1 MRGTI
6 AGVYGDTGIFYS
18 TAPDTNYDS
27 WVESGGYDQNTGTS
41 DNTMTNNSGD
51 VITPLNKWDAEQLLA
66 WGAKAPI
73 LAIVDTPDQR
83 GNAPWGLASGVAG
96 PLNGYAWD
104 FDWDYWRGSAMT
116 AADMRAASDQMGPW
130 QRIKYPG
137 SRVSKDVAGSASTI
151 NGFANADASSLGVD
165 LKTTDLAPTHPTT
178 GQTDGTSPKAIRW
191 AVGQLT
197 QYKPEYVW
205 VKVKVN
211 DPTAILDQTGCPVF
225 DGGTFGGDAGGS
237 DNGKDHLWRYYE
249 PSRVRWNGCAG
260 IGKPADRIA
269 VKVGDNFQYKLK
281 YYNLGTLTLTNVV
294 VKDTLPSGVSFVS
307 SVPAQSSGPNPLVW
321 NVGTLQPGQKFEAVV
336 TVKATGSGL
345 LENCVI
351 VDTNQLP
358 DQQSC
363 ESTFSGALP
372 FLKQSKSVS
381 PTTVAPGGTVQYTVQ
396 IDNVG
401 TGPTG
406 SPVTI
411 EEYLP
416 TGFTY
421 VSKDLVKLNNA
432 NVTGTT
438 TVNTSSPYSTNQ
450 PLFTVPGAINAGN
463 SLILKFTA
471 QVPSGTQAGSYC
483 NTFTTTEN
491 GIPQATGSLACV
503 DVGGGAI
510 GDKLWRDWD
519 GDGVQDADEE
529 GLSGVTMELQNGV
542 CTPSVNCPTT
552 TTDSTGFYQFT
563 GLLAGTYTVKVLSG
577 VPAGYTQ
584 TGDPDEV
591 GTCVTCNGQ
600 STVTLAANEK
610 KLDRDFGY
618 KPGGTGSVG
627 DKVFDD
633 KNADGSFNGT
643 DAGIPNVTVWLYED
657 TNGNGV
663 IDVGTDALVAT
674 TTSNGSGDYSFTGL
688 ATGIKYIADVNQADP
703 DVASY
708 FVSTYGS
715 SSGVVQTTTDP
726 HNVGTLAGAYTAADF
741 GFYKTVPGSIGD
753 TVFADTDG
761 DGTLGAGEPGLS
773 NVTVKLYADSDGD
786 GILDVGEPLLQ
797 TTVTNGS
804 GTYTFTGLPA
814 GNYIVDVDQADT
826 DVPSNMFPS
835 KDPIATSLTQGQNRT
850 DIDFPFVTALSKA
863 VDKSYANPG
872 GTVSDRTLTY
882 TITPRVP
889 GTTLLAGVTVNDLI
903 PTGTTYVN
911 GSVNAG
917 GTAEDTD
924 DPTDG
929 IIDVVDWNLGSN
941 SVGIVGYKG
950 GTPPA
955 GCMTSVTIEAD
966 RDTWLEQADV
976 DQNHGTDGS
985 IDTANAAND
994 KVGLLHFNIGTST
1007 VPAGATVSG
1016 AQLNLTPS
1024 GGAGSNRQVEI
1035 HHLSTAW
1042 TEGTAGNAACTGA
1055 GNGAAWQG
1063 PNCTDDWASAGGNF
1077 GTSDYNAT
1085 NLGTLDPMTNDL
1097 TVSVTG
1103 ANINAVVNSWLT
1115 GGTNRGL
1122 AMIPVGSATN
1132 TVSWYTRTEGTT
1144 SRRPQIV
1151 ITYTPNGCSGTTSIR
1166 DSGSEDTYIDENAP
1180 TSNFGTGTELKN
1192 KPESSKRKHSLVKWS
1207 LASVPAG
1214 VTIDSATMGI
1224 TVKTAQ
1230 ANQVHEVHRML
1241 TAWNEGTGATNG
1253 ATWNDSDGTGGG
1265 FPGDWTAG
1273 TFGSGDYSATSLGNI
1288 TPSSTGLKTLSITS
1302 QVQSW
1307 YSGAHTNNGV
1317 VLLSTGS
1324 STKDAKYY
1332 SSEEGT
1338 AARRPTLTVNWS
1350 IPPSSPTGSNTMSAS
1365 GMVVQNGDTVTVKQV
1380 LTDSS
1385 GTAVTNVAPSAVTIA
1400 TANGANATCGSPS
1413 PTSQTVPANGS
1424 ATFTWTC
1431 TITAVGTVPGSVT
1444 FAASATNGTT
1454 TWSSSTSNGVIVSPV
1469 LQFQVLVSTSPG
1481 VNVVTNQAT
1490 LEDANIPT
1498 LTSNPVDTAVSSSIG
1513 DRVWIDA
1520 DADGVQ
1526 DSGEGNLAGVRVY
1539 IDADNDGVYDV
1550 GESFDTTDSNGIY
1563 HIGGLAN
1570 GTYNVR
1576 MDITTL
1582 PSGYYPTTATLLSRT
1597 ITTGGQ
1603 QITDAD
1609 FGVTTS
1615 TGQVGD
1621 LVWLDADEDGVYDA
1635 GETTLSGVV
1644 VNLYNDVDNSGTV
1657 NAGDILLGTKTTD
1670 ANGNYLFSNMYTS
1683 YAGGNVN
1690 LLVDVVSGLPSGVE
1704 LVGGGTDPKDVTLS
1718 NATPVVLTADFPY
1731 NYGGSIGDRL
1741 WYDDDGDG
1749 IGPAGTPGG
1758 TDTGEPYVTA
1768 GAVVV
1773 LYSDTNGNGDI
1784 DGGEPIYAVTFTDN
1798 AGAYL
1803 FDNLPPGNYIVKVD
1817 EQHVE
1822 SRSTPGTYATM
1833 VPTTSETVAVAL
1845 GANQD
1850 YTGADFGFIEKA
1862 LLEGHVFH
1870 DINHNGVLDSGET
1883 RLPNVTVTATGT
1895 DLNGNPVSLTT
1906 TTDADG
1912 EYKFLLPP
1920 GTYTISYNTADPDIP
1935 SNLTEAT
1942 TTTSYTSV
1950 TVQAGQEYHDYDFG
1964 RDDPGKIGDRVW
1976 KDDDGDGVQDA
1987 GEVGLGGVTVKLYV
2001 DANDNGVVDG
2011 GDTLL
2016 DTQATS
2022 SSGAYLFEGLPVGGA
2037 AHYVVQV
2044 DSTTIPAG
2052 YTQRGDP
2059 DQVGVCTVCDHQG
2072 NADLPTSTPLLT
2084 LDFGYQPAPLS
2095 VSGNIWK
2102 DNDGDGVDDGAGEPG
2117 IAGVTVIV
2125 AIDTNG
2131 DNITDLTLTA
2141 VTNANGDYTVTGIPS
2156 GSNVTITVDET
2167 TLPSDAYNQTGD
2179 EDEVGTCVVC
2189 DAKTTIT
2196 NVTVNQTGKDFGY
2209 REVLGS
2215 ISGTVVENADGDG
2228 LAEGGE
2234 TAVVGVVVIL
2244 TDAGVDG
2251 VFGTTD
2257 DVVQTTITDSNGD
2270 YSFPNLTPGNYEV
2283 TKLNPAGKDSLADRD
2298 GGNPDNIGVTL
2309 TLGELEVDRD
2319 FELVGRG
2326 AIGDDVWIDVDQD
2339 GVRDAG
2345 EPGIPSVTVRLYR
2358 DTDGTPG
2365 PSGGDTLIATTTTDA
2380 DGQYLFTDIPA
2391 GVNYY
2396 VDVDSADPNF
2406 PSGLVLT
2413 NGRTDPTPM
2422 FNLTGGQ
2429 TYLDADVGYTS
2440 PPATAVIGDFVWSD
2454 ADGDGIQDPGE
2465 PGIAGVGLALK
2476 GAGPDGILGTGDD
2489 TTVATTTTDGAG
2501 HYLFTG
2507 VAAGEYRVDVTSPP
2521 AGTLTVGPQSRTDP
2535 TTPILVAP
2543 GDVYLNADFGYQNP
2557 ALYTISDVVWLD
2569 ADGDAVKD
2577 VGESG
2582 VPGVTVNLV
2591 SAGADNTFGTA
2602 DDVVVATAITG
2613 SNGGVVFTGV
2623 PNGTYRVVPEDVY
2636 DVLDDYSPTTAPA
2649 LAGYQPVTVA
2659 GANVAGTNFGY
2670 NAPVSI
2676 GDTVFSD
2683 ADGDGV
2689 QDAGE
2694 SGIPNVQVKIWRDTN
2709 NDDVFDS
2716 TVDLL
2721 ITTVTT
2727 DGSGQYLVAGLPIG
2741 TYFAS
2746 VDNGQAALSGY
2757 TPTTTDQELGG
2768 NAAGTQIEADLPNDG
2783 TSFLAADFG
2792 YQKASNPNV
2801 SGSVWHDLD
2810 RDGKDDGAGEPP
2822 IPLVTVALLDTSGN
2836 VVATTT
2842 TDANGNYTFP
2852 DVPPGNYTVV
2862 VTDTAGVLI
2871 GYDLTGGIDPWPI
2884 TVAAANIT
2892 GIDFGYARS
2901 PETGA
2906 IGDRVW
2912 LDADRDGVQDGAEAG
2927 LPNVALRLYRDNG
2940 DGVFNSG
2947 TDTLVDTTTT
2957 GLDGR
2962 YLFDGLPAGN
2972 YFVDVD
2978 GTTLPAGIAPTTGTT
2993 DPSAMVNLSEGEI
3006 YPDADFGYGPTAG
3019 SALGDRVWYDYDGDG
3034 VQDPGE
3040 PGIGGVTVTVNGP
3053 GCAPCTVVTDP
3064 DGLWLVTGLAPG
3076 TYTVAVNPATLPAG
3090 YNPAPTNGPISRPAL
3105 VQAGSDNL
3113 TLDFGF
3119 NGGTTGSIGDTVFFD
3134 SDGDGTQDV
3143 GEPGIPNVS
3152 LNLVGPGTDNTF
3164 GTPDDVVLATTV
3176 TNANGA
3182 YDFVGL
3188 PAGNYRV
3195 VVTDVDQVLAGLN
3208 LSAGTNPTGTI
3219 MLTAGQ
3225 DYNNA
3230 DFPYAPTAGAI
3241 GNQVW
3246 HDLDGDGTR
3255 DAGEPGVEG
3264 VAVDLW
3270 QDVDGDGLL
3279 DPAVDN
3285 LIRSTTTDINGAY
3298 EFLGLG
3304 AAKYLVDVAAANTAA
3319 GGVLEGMTKT
3329 TGTPNT
3335 NDQSQADPVPVELT
3349 ALSLQS
3355 FNADFGYTAPGAGFS
3370 LSGRVFDDVNG
3381 NGGAV
3386 PTDEAGTDTPVLGA
3400 TVRLYRDLDNNGE
3413 IDPTDPLIGTAVTD
3427 ANGDYTFTDLPNG
3440 NYLLVSDATSTRV
3453 NGYTQT
3459 TQIPTD
3465 AVEPATIAGANV
3477 TDQDFGYHLPA
3488 PTSSIGSRVW
3498 LDENADGIQDPGEP
3512 GLPNVTVELWDAT
3525 HTVLLATTVT
3535 DADGEYRFG
3544 NLTPGTY
3551 QVDVD
3556 TATLPS
3562 GVAQTPLA
3570 NPGTDYGNQDFSDND
3585 GGGPDVDGYPVT
3597 LGAND
3602 EDLTADF
3609 GFNWGS
3615 ANNPPAGAKGAIGDR
3630 VWVDADGDGFQ
3641 DAGEP
3646 GLGGAT
3652 VTIFYDPDLN
3662 GVYDTPYT
3670 AAKDQNGATG
3680 TGTTTTEPD
3689 GSYVFYDL
3697 PAGSYVV
3704 AVTGPAGYTQTG
3716 DPDHYGTT
3724 GANDHRTTTPVVLA
3738 PGDAYVNA
3746 DFGYQPTVN
3755 DGPLD
3760 GSIGDTVWFDADA
3773 DGVVDGGE
3781 NGIPGVTVLLARDL
3795 DNDGVIDPGEV
3806 IATTT
3811 TDANGQYLFDGLP
3824 AGDYL
3829 VRVDDT
3835 AAVLQGKTPSYDAD
3849 GIGTPNLADVTLA
3862 AGADVLTADFG
3873 YTAPGQ
3879 TPATALIGDRVWVDA
3894 DNDGVQDA
3902 GEPGLEGA
3910 TVGLYDST
3918 GTVLLA
3924 SAITDENGNYAF
3936 GGLAAGTY
3944 VVKVTPPAGMTQTFD
3959 ADGTGSAHQST
3970 VTVTAGQIKLDQ
3982 DFGYR
3987 GTGAIDGEVWKDVDA
4002 DGTRDAGET
4011 SGIAGVT
4018 VVVYWDLD
4026 GDGQVD
4032 PNEPVVGQ
4040 AVTDANGNYSVGGL
4054 PTDDG
4059 GGDARFLVV
4068 VTDDANKLDGYWHPL
4083 GGTPGAEDNSQPTVY
4098 GVTLTPGTPT
4108 NSTADF
4114 GYSVDPGAVGNFVW
4128 SDLDGDGVQDMGEP
4142 GLGGVKVTLAISY
4155 PNGDSATLVTFS
4167 ASDGA
4172 YSFGNL
4178 LLDEDFDGAGGGEP
4192 TFSLSFTTPAG
4203 FDESPTGAGTAFTD
4217 NNWDGATA
4225 VPAQPLEGV
4234 TNMALSN
4241 LTDTAASYDAGF
4253 VPLADWGDLPDTYST
4268 SLAAGGPRH
4277 VPGALYLGPTIG
4289 DIDPNGQPSVG
4300 AIGDGA
4306 DEDGVTRSLA
4316 TNWAPNATV
4325 DLSVTVNGGSGR
4337 VGAWLDFNN
4346 DGMFGP
4352 GEFFDLGTVT
4362 GTQVVQVTIPNT
4374 YVTGT
4379 TVGARFRAFDPS
4391 QLPGGSLDAGDFL
4404 GAAQN
4409 GEVEDYQW
4417 QFSPTAVVVNRLS
4430 AVATGGGETTA
4441 PLLALA
4447 ALMLGIAA
4455 AVGSRRGESRPR
4467 VDAAGS
4473 ATAGPASGA
4482 AGPRGDRVST
4492 ASPAGLRAPAAAA
4505 VAGSSS
4511 RKAYQAPRIV
4521 HEVPLETR
4529 AGSPL
4534 FANGNPFSAEGELE
4548 NPWDPDYTP

>member
-1 MRGTI
+1 
-6 AGVYGDTGIFYS
+6 
-18 TAPDTNYDS
+18 
-27 WVESGGYDQNTGTS
+27 
-41 DNTMTNNSGD
+41 
-51 VITPLNKWDAEQLLA
+51 
-66 WGAKAPI
+66 
-73 LAIVDTPDQR
+73 
-83 GNAPWGLASGVAG
+83 
-96 PLNGYAWD
+96 
-104 FDWDYWRGSAMT
+104 
-116 AADMRAASDQMGPW
+116 
-130 QRIKYPG
+130 
-137 SRVSKDVAGSASTI
+137 
-151 NGFANADASSLGVD
+151 
-165 LKTTDLAPTHPTT
+165 
-178 GQTDGTSPKAIRW
+178 
-191 AVGQLT
+191 
-197 QYKPEYVW
+197 
-205 VKVKVN
+205 
-211 DPTAILDQTGCPVF
+211 
-225 DGGTFGGDAGGS
+225 
-237 DNGKDHLWRYYE
+237 
-249 PSRVRWNGCAG
+249 
-260 IGKPADRIA
+260 
-269 VKVGDNFQYKLK
+269 
-281 YYNLGTLTLTNVV
+281 
-294 VKDTLPSGVSFVS
+294 
-307 SVPAQSSGPNPLVW
+307 
-321 NVGTLQPGQKFEAVV
+321 
-336 TVKATGSGL
+336 
-345 LENCVI
+345 
-351 VDTNQLP
+351 
-358 DQQSC
+358 
-363 ESTFSGALP
+363 
-372 FLKQSKSVS
+372 
-381 PTTVAPGGTVQYTVQ
+381 
-396 IDNVG
+396 
-401 TGPTG
+401 
-406 SPVTI
+406 
-411 EEYLP
+411 
-416 TGFTY
+416 
-421 VSKDLVKLNNA
+421 
-432 NVTGTT
+432 
-438 TVNTSSPYSTNQ
+438 
-450 PLFTVPGAINAGN
+450 
-463 SLILKFTA
+463 
-471 QVPSGTQAGSYC
+471 
-483 NTFTTTEN
+483 
-491 GIPQATGSLACV
+491 
-503 DVGGGAI
+503 
-510 GDKLWRDWD
+510 
-519 GDGVQDADEE
+519 
-529 GLSGVTMELQNGV
+529 
-542 CTPSVNCPTT
+542 
-552 TTDSTGFYQFT
+552 
-563 GLLAGTYTVKVLSG
+563 
-577 VPAGYTQ
+577 
-584 TGDPDEV
+584 
-591 GTCVTCNGQ
+591 
-600 STVTLAANEK
+600 
-610 KLDRDFGY
+610 
-618 KPGGTGSVG
+618 

-633 KNADGSFNGT
+633 KNADGTFNGS
-643 DAGIPNVTVWLYED
+643 DAGIPSVTVWLYED

-663 IDVGTDALVAT
+663 IDSGTDALVAT
-674 TTSNGSGDYSFTGL
+674 TTTDGTGGYSFAGL
-688 ATGIKYIADVNQADP
+688 ATGIKYIADVDQTDADI
-703 DVASY
+703 ASY

-753 TVFADTDG
+753 KVFADTDS
-761 DGTLGAGEPGLS
+761 DGVLDAGEPGLP
-773 NVTVKLYADSDGD
+773 NVTVKLYSDTDGD
-786 GILDVGEPLLQ
+786 GVLDVGEPLLQ
-797 TTVTNGS
+797 TTVTDGS

-826 DVPSNMFPS
+826 DVPSYMFAT

-850 DIDFPFVTALSKA
+850 DVDFPFVTALSKS
-863 VDKSYANPG
+863 VDKSYANPS

-882 TITPRVP
+882 QIVPRVP
-889 GTTLLAGVTVNDLI
+889 GTTLLAGVSVNDTV
-903 PTGTTYVN
+903 PTGTTYIV

-924 DPTDG
+924 DPPDT
-929 IIDVVDWNLGSN
+929 IIDTVSWNLGSN
-941 SVGIVGYKG
+941 APGTVGYKG

-955 GCMTSVTIEAD
+955 GCQTTLTVEANA
-966 RDTWLEQADV
+966 DTWIDQNDL
-976 DQNHGTDGS
+976 DQNHGTDTS
-985 IDTANAAND
+985 IDTANDTSD
-994 KVGLLHFNIGTST
+994 KVGLLRFNIGSST
-1007 VPAGATVSG
+1007 LPAGATFNS

-1024 GGAGSNRQVEI
+1024 GGGGSNRQVEI

-1042 TEGTAGNAACTGA
+1042 AEGTAGNAACTSA

-1077 GTSDYNAT
+1077 GTSDYSAT
-1085 NLGTLDPMTNDL
+1085 NLGTLNPTTNGTTLNL
-1097 TVSVTG
+1097 TGTDF
-1103 ANINAVVNSWLT
+1103 NTVVNGWLT

-1122 AMIPVGSATN
+1122 SMIPVGSATN

-1144 SRRPQIV
+1144 TRRPQII
-1151 ITYTPNGCSGTTSIR
+1151 ITYTPNGCNGTTTIR
-1166 DSGSEDTYIDENAP
+1166 DTGVGEVPDSYIQEDSGGND
-1180 TSNFGTGTELKN
+1180 NFGTDAELKAR
-1192 KPESSKRKHSLVKWS
+1192 PESTKRKHGLIQWS
-1207 LASVPAG
+1207 LSSVPAG
-1214 VTIDSATMGI
+1214 VTIGSATMSI
-1224 TVKTAQ
+1224 YVTTAK
-1230 ANQVHEVHRML
+1230 ANQTYSVHRL
-1241 TAWNEGTGATNG
+1241 TTAWVEGTNATNG
-1253 ATWNDSDGTGGG
+1253 VQWNDPNGTG
-1265 FPGDWTAG
+1265 TVG
-1273 TFGSGDYSATSLGNI
+1273 TWASGAFSSSDYNATVLG
-1288 TPSSTGLKTLSITS
+1288 TLSPASTGVKTLSLTS

-1317 VLLSTGS
+1317 VLLTSGTNNADS
-1324 STKDAKYY
+1324 KYA
-1332 SSEEGT
+1332 SSENGT
-1338 AARRPTLTVNWS
+1338 ATRRPTLTVNWS
-1350 IPPSSPTGSNTMSAS
+1350 IPPSGSTGNNTMSAS

-1385 GTAVTNVAPSAVTIA
+1385 GVATTNVAPSSMTI
-1400 TANGANATCGSPS
+1400 TGANGANATCGSPS

-1431 TITAVGTVPGSVT
+1431 TITAVGSTPGSVT

-1469 LQFQVLVSTSPG
+1469 LQFQALVSNPPG

-1526 DSGEGNLAGVRVY
+1526 DVGEGNLAGVRVY

-1550 GESFDTTDSNGIY
+1550 GESFDITDANGVY

-1582 PSGYYPTTATLLSRT
+1582 PTGYYPTTATLLSRT

-1635 GETTLSGVV
+1635 GETGLSGVV
-1644 VNLYNDVDNSGTV
+1644 VNLYNDVDNSGTI
-1657 NAGDILLGTKTTD
+1657 NAGDILLGTRTTD
-1670 ANGNYLFSNMYTS
+1670 ASGNYLFSNMYTA
-1683 YAGGNVN
+1683 YNGGNVN
-1690 LLVDVVSGLPSGVE
+1690 LLVDVVSGLPAGVE
-1704 LVGGGTDPKDVTLS
+1704 IVGGGTDPKDVTLS

-1731 NYGGSIGDRL
+1731 NYSGQIGDFA
-1741 WYDDDGDG
+1741 WYDKDGDLVQD
-1749 IGPAGTPGG
+1749 GPPEPGCV
-1758 TDTGEPYVTA
+1758 DTGMNEC
-1768 GAVVV
+1768 GAPATTIV
-1773 LYSDTNGNGDI
+1773 LYQDTNNNNQI
-1784 DGGEPIYAVTFTDN
+1784 DPGEPIVAVTVTD
-1798 AGAYL
+1798 ADGAYL
-1803 FDNLPPGNYIVKVD
+1803 FDNLPPGNYVVKADTQQVPAPATSANAGQIGLMNATTGSSKAVD
-1817 EQHVE
+1817 L
-1822 SRSTPGTYATM
+1822 
-1833 VPTTSETVAVAL
+1833 TV
-1845 GANQD
+1845 GNMTN
-1850 YTGADFGFIEKA
+1850 YTADFGFIEGAKV
-1862 LLEGHVFH
+1862 EGHVFH
-1870 DINHNGVLDSGET
+1870 DIDHNGVLDSSET
-1883 RLPNVTVTATGT
+1883 LLPNVTVTLVGT
-1895 DLNGNPVSLTT
+1895 DISGNPVSLTT
-1906 TTDADG
+1906 TTDANG
-1912 EYKFLLPP
+1912 EYKFLIAP
-1920 GTYTISYNTADPDIP
+1920 GTYTIAYNTADPDIP
-1935 SNLTEAT
+1935 ANLTDPTTAT
-1942 TTTSYTSV
+1942 AYTSL
-1950 TVQAGQEYHDYDFG
+1950 TVLAGAEYQNLDFG
-1964 RDDPGKIGDRVW
+1964 RDDPGQIGDRVW
-1976 KDDDGDGVQDA
+1976 KDDDGDGVQDG
-1987 GEVGLGGVTVKLYV
+1987 GEIGLGGVTVRLYQ
-2001 DANDNGVVDG
+2001 DNNNDGLVDG

-2016 DTQATS
+2016 ETQSTATGT
-2022 SSGAYLFEGLPVGGA
+2022 GAYLFEGLPVGGSA
-2037 AHYVVQV
+2037 NYVVQV
-2044 DSTTIPAG
+2044 DSATLPGG
-2052 YTQRGDP
+2052 YVQKGDP

-2072 NADLPTSTPLLT
+2072 NADLTSTPLLT
-2084 LDFGYQPAPLS
+2084 LDFGYQPPALS

-2117 IAGVTVIV
+2117 VAGVTVIV
-2125 AIDTNG
+2125 AIDTDG
-2131 DNITDLTLTA
+2131 DTIADLTLTA
-2141 VTNANGDYTVTGIPS
+2141 VTDASGNYTVTGIPN

-2179 EDEVGTCVVC
+2179 EDEVGTCTIC

-2209 REVLGS
+2209 QEVLGT

-2234 TAVVGVVVIL
+2234 TGVVGVVVIL

-2251 VFGTTD
+2251 VFGTSD
-2257 DVVQTTITDSNGD
+2257 DIVTTTITDGNGD
-2270 YSFPNLTPGNYEV
+2270 YSFPNLTPGSYEI

-2298 GGNPDNIGVTL
+2298 GANPDSIGVIL
-2309 TLGELEVDRD
+2309 TLGQTKVDQD
-2319 FELVGRG
+2319 FELQGRG
-2326 AIGDDVWIDVDQD
+2326 AIGDDVWVDVDQD

-2365 PSGGDTLIATTTTDA
+2365 PSGGDTLVATTTTDA
-2380 DGQYLFTDIPA
+2380 DGQYLFTDVPA

-2396 VDVDSADPNF
+2396 VDVDSADPSF

-2440 PPATAVIGDFVWSD
+2440 PAATAVIGDYVWSD

-2465 PGIAGVGLALK
+2465 PGIGGVGLTLK
-2476 GAGPDGILGTGDD
+2476 GPGPDGILGTGDD
-2489 TTVATTTTDGAG
+2489 TNVATTTTDASG

-2577 VGESG
+2577 PGESG

-2591 SAGADNTFGTA
+2591 TAGADNTFGTA

-2623 PNGTYRVVPEDVY
+2623 PNGSYRVVPEDVY
-2636 DVLDDYSPTTAPA
+2636 DVLDDYGPTTAPA

-2694 SGIPNVQVKIWRDTN
+2694 SGIPGVQVRIWRDAN

-2716 TVDLL
+2716 TVDTL

-2727 DGSGQYLVAGLPIG
+2727 DGSGQYLVSGLPIG

-2757 TPTTTDQELGG
+2757 TPTTTDQEVGG

-2792 YQKASNPNV
+2792 YQKAANPNV

-2822 IPLVTVALLDTSGN
+2822 IPLVTVALVDSNGN

-2842 TDANGNYTFP
+2842 TDANGSYTFP

-2884 TVAAANIT
+2884 TVAATNLT

-2906 IGDRVW
+2906 VGDRVW

-2927 LPNVALRLYRDNG
+2927 LPNVTLRLYRDNG
-2940 DGVFNSG
+2940 DGVFNAG
-2947 TDTLVDTTTT
+2947 TDTLVDTTVS

-2978 GTTLPAGIAPTTGTT
+2978 GTTLPAGLTPTSGTT
-2993 DPSAMVNLSEGEI
+2993 DPSAMVNLSEGEV
-3006 YPDADFGYGPTAG
+3006 YPDADFGYGPTTG
-3019 SALGDRVWYDYDGDG
+3019 SALGDRVWYDADGDG
-3034 VQDPGE
+3034 IQDPGE

-3076 TYTVAVNPATLPAG
+3076 LYTVAVNPATLPAG
-3090 YNPAPTNGPISRPAL
+3090 YDPAPTNGPISRVAL

-3119 NGGTTGSIGDTVFFD
+3119 EGGTTGSIGDTVFFD
-3134 SDGDGTQDV
+3134 ADGDGTQDA

-3164 GTPDDVVLATTV
+3164 GTADDVVLATAV
-3176 TNANGA
+3176 TNASGG

-3195 VVTDVDQVLAGLN
+3195 AVTDVDLVLAGLN

-3246 HDLDGDGTR
+3246 HDLDGDGFR
-3255 DAGEPGVEG
+3255 DVGEPGVEG

-3270 QDVDGDGLL
+3270 QDVDGDGVL

-3285 LIRSTTTDINGAY
+3285 LIRSTTTDINGTY
-3298 EFLGLG
+3298 VFLGLG
-3304 AAKYLVDVAAANTAA
+3304 AAKYLVDVAAANTAS

-3329 TGTPNT
+3329 TGTPST
-3335 NDQSQADPVPVELT
+3335 NDNSQADPFPVELT

-3400 TVRLYRDLDNNGE
+3400 TVRLYRDLDNDGVV
-3413 IDPTDPLIGTAVTD
+3413 DPTDPLLGTAVTD

-3465 AVEPATIAGANV
+3465 AVEPATIAGASVN
-3477 TDQDFGYHLPA
+3477 DQDFGYHLPT
-3488 PTSSIGSRVW
+3488 PSSAIGSRVW

-3525 HTVLLATTVT
+3525 HTTLLATTVT

-3544 NLTPGTY
+3544 NLAPGTY
-3551 QVDVD
+3551 QIDLD

-3570 NPGTDYGNQDFSDND
+3570 NAGADYGNQDFSDND

-3597 LGAND
+3597 LGADD

-3615 ANNPPAGAKGAIGDR
+3615 ANTPPTGAKGAIGDR
-3630 VWVDADGDGFQ
+3630 VWVDADGDGAQ
-3641 DAGEP
+3641 DPGEP
-3646 GLGGAT
+3646 GLGGVT
-3652 VTIFYDPDLN
+3652 VTIYHDPDQN
-3662 GVYDTPYT
+3662 GVYDTVFT
-3670 AAKDQNGATG
+3670 GARDQNGATG
-3680 TGTTTTEPD
+3680 TGTATTEPD

-3697 PAGSYVV
+3697 PAGAYVV
-3704 AVTGPAGYTQTG
+3704 AVTAPAGYTQTG
-3716 DPDHYGTT
+3716 DPDHFGTT
-3724 GANDHRTTTPVVLA
+3724 GTNDHRTTTPVVVA
-3738 PGDAYVNA
+3738 PGDAFVNA

-3755 DGPLD
+3755 GGPLD

-3773 DGVVDGGE
+3773 DGTIDAGE
-3781 NGIPGVTVLLARDL
+3781 PGIPGVTVLLARDA

-3806 IATTT
+3806 VATTA
-3811 TDANGQYLFDGLP
+3811 TDGAGQYLFDGLP

-3835 AAVLQGKTPSYDAD
+3835 AGVLQGKTPSYDPD
-3849 GIGTPNLADVTLA
+3849 GIGTPNLADVTLG
-3862 AGADVLTADFG
+3862 AGAAVNTVDFG

-3879 TPATALIGDRVWVDA
+3879 TTTTALIGDRVWVDA
-3894 DNDGVQDA
+3894 DNDGIQDA

-3924 SAITDENGNYAF
+3924 STTTDENGNYAF

-3944 VVKVTPPAGMTQTFD
+3944 VVKVTPPSGMTQTFD

-3970 VTVTAGQIKLDQ
+3970 VTVTAGQVKLDQ

-3987 GTGAIDGEVWKDVDA
+3987 GTGSIDGEVWKDTSA
-4002 DGTRDAGET
+4002 DGTRQAGET
-4011 SGIAGVT
+4011 AGIPGVT

-4026 GDGQVD
+4026 GDGLVD

-4059 GGDARFLVV
+4059 GGNAKFLVV
-4068 VTDDANKLDGYWHPL
+4068 VTDDAGKLDGYWHSL
-4083 GGTPGAEDNSQPTVY
+4083 GGAPGAEDNSQPTVY
-4098 GVTLTPGTPT
+4098 GVALTPGTPT
-4108 NSTADF
+4108 NGTADF

-4128 SDLDGDGVQDMGEP
+4128 SDLDGDGVQDVGEP
-4142 GLGGVKVTLAISY
+4142 GLGGVKVTLVIAY
-4155 PNGDSATLVTFS
+4155 PNGDSTTVTTVS
-4167 ASDGA
+4167 AADGS
-4172 YSFGNL
+4172 YGFGNL

-4192 TFSLSFTTPAG
+4192 TFNVSFTTPAG
-4203 FDESPTGAGTAFTD
+4203 YATAPTGAGTAFTD

-4234 TNMALSN
+4234 TNMALTN
-4241 LTDTAASYDAGF
+4241 MTDTAASYDAGF
-4253 VPLADWGDLPDTYST
+4253 VPVSDWGDLPDTYRT
-4268 SLAAGGPRH
+4268 SLASNGARH
-4277 VPGALYLGPTIG
+4277 ATGALFLGATVG
-4289 DIDPNGQPSVG
+4289 DIDPDGQPSVG

-4316 TNWAPNATV
+4316 THWTPGATV
-4325 DLSVTVNGGSGR
+4325 DIGVTVTGGNGR

-4346 DGMFGP
+4346 NGMFDS
-4352 GEFFDLGTVT
+4352 GEFFDLGTLT
-4362 GTQVVQVTIPNT
+4362 GAQTVQIVVPNT

-4379 TVGARFRAFDPS
+4379 QVGARFRVFDPA
-4391 QLPGGSLDAGDFL
+4391 QIPGGSLDAGDHVGF
-4404 GAAQN
+4404 AQN

-4417 QFSPTAVVVNRLS
+4417 QFSPTAVVIDRLS
-4430 AVATGGGETTA
+4430 AAATGGGRTTL
-4441 PLLALA
+4441 PLVALA
-4447 ALMLGIAA
+4447 VLAMGAVA
-4455 AVGSRRGESRPR
+4455 AVGSRRRGPAGRTGDPAPSPE
-4467 VDAAGS
+4467 VGS
-4473 ATAGPASGA
+4473 AA
-4482 AGPRGDRVST
+4482 APG
-4492 ASPAGLRAPAAAA
+4492 
-4505 VAGSSS
+4505 
-4511 RKAYQAPRIV
+4511 
-4521 HEVPLETR
+4521 
-4529 AGSPL
+4529 
-4534 FANGNPFSAEGELE
+4534 
-4548 NPWDPDYTP
+4548 